1 MKRSARSAF
10 WAVARL
16 EPFPG
21 VELGFVALYLLFGGL
36 WIALSDQF
44 LQHLTED
51 PIEVTALQTIKG
63 INFVVTSGAIFYL
76 VLRRAQSRRR
86 HAEAQ
91 ARRSA
96 ERLELIARA
105 TNDAIWDLDLQSMEL
120 WWNNGFA
127 ELFGPTPSDPL
138 PRIDALL
145 ERVHPDDRESVH
157 HHLKRLSDPGIR
169 DWYLEYRVRRADET
183 YAHVTGRGFV
193 LRDATGQAIR
203 LVAGIQDVTERRLAE
218 DALRRSE
225 QQLRALT
232 ARIDSLREAEQ
243 SRIARE
249 IHDELGQI
257 LTGLKMELR
266 QLERRLDGDTTA
278 LVPERLLDG
287 LIESGELVDQAITT
301 VQRIA
306 SELRPSVLDADR
318 LAAALRLET
327 ERFHRRSGIPCEL
340 SLPALPTLPPAAATT
355 VYRIVQEALTNI
367 ARHSGAT
374 QVQIAFHQTDA
385 FAIFEIAD
393 NGVGMPPNCTQ
404 APNSLG
410 LIGMRERATQAG
422 GEVAF
427 LAARPQ
433 GTLVTL
439 RLPLHSA
446 PTPRTPS

>member
-1 MKRSARSAF
+1 MKRSAKSAF
-10 WAVARL
+10 WAVARH

-21 VELGFVALYLLFGGL
+21 VELGFLILYLLFGGL

-51 PIEVTALQTIKG
+51 PIEVTALQTVKG
-63 INFVVTSGAIFYL
+63 FNFVVTSGAIFYL

-86 HAEAQ
+86 LAETQ
-91 ARRSA
+91 SRRNA

-105 TNDAIWDLDLQSMEL
+105 TNDAIWDLDLQSKEL

-127 ELFGPTPSDPL
+127 DLFGPTLTDAL
-138 PRIDALL
+138 QRVDALL
-145 ERVHPDDRESVH
+145 ERVHPDDRESMH
-157 HHLKRLSDPGIR
+157 NHLTRLSDPNIR
-169 DWYLEYRVRRADET
+169 DWHLQYRVRRADGT
-183 YAHVTGRGFV
+183 YAHVAGRGFV

-203 LVAGIQDVTERRLAE
+203 LVAGIQDITDRRLAE

-266 QLERRLDGDTTA
+266 QLERRLDDDAPA
-278 LVPERLLDG
+278 LAPEPLLDG
-287 LIESGELVDQAITT
+287 LIEAGELVDQAITT
-301 VQRIA
+301 VQRI
-306 SELRPSVLDADR
+306 SSDLRPSVLDADG
-318 LAAALRLET
+318 LAVALRLET
-327 ERFHRRSGIPCEL
+327 ERFQRRSGIPCQL
-340 SLPALPTLPPAAATT
+340 ALPALPTLPTASATT
-355 VYRIVQEALTNI
+355 AYRIVQEALTNI

-374 QVQIAFHQTDA
+374 EVRIAFHQTDA
-385 FAIFEIAD
+385 LAIFEIAD
-393 NGVGMPPNCTQ
+393 NGVGMPPDCLH

-422 GEVAF
+422 GEIAF
-427 LAARPQ
+427 LAARPK
-433 GTLVTL
+433 GTMVTL
-439 RLPLHSA
+439 RLPLN
-446 PTPRTPS
+446 PTPDPRMP

>member
-1 MKRSARSAF
+1 MKRSARSTF

-21 VELGFVALYLLFGGL
+21 VELGFVTLYLLFGGL

-44 LQHLTED
+44 LQHMTED

-86 HAEAQ
+86 LAEAQ
-91 ARRSA
+91 ARRNA

-105 TNDAIWDLDLQSMEL
+105 TNDAIWDLDLQSKEL

-127 ELFGPTPSDPL
+127 ELFGPSPSDPL
-138 PRIDALL
+138 PRIEALL

-157 HHLKRLSDPGIR
+157 HHLNRLTDPNIR
-169 DWYLEYRVRRADET
+169 DWYLHYRVRRADET
-183 YAHVTGRGFV
+183 YAHVAGRGFV

-266 QLERRLDGDTTA
+266 QLERMLDTDTTA

-327 ERFHRRSGIPCEL
+327 ERFQRRSGIPCQL
-340 SLPALPTLPPAAATT
+340 ALPALPTLPPASATT

-385 FAIFEIAD
+385 LAIFEIAD

-433 GTLVTL
+433 GTIVTL
-439 RLPLHSA
+439 RLPLDRA
-446 PTPRTPS
+446 PNPRMPS